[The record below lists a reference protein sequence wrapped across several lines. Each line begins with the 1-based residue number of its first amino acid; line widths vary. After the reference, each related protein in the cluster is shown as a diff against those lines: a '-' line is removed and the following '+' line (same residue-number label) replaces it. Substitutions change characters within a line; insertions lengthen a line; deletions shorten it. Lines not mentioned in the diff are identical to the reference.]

1 MQIITLTNRLLAA
14 AEMVG
19 GGKVADIGTD
29 HAHLAIYLIQK
40 GNSEVLASDINEGPC
55 QRARTNIYAW
65 GLHKKIKVACR
76 AGLDGIEDF
85 APDNI
90 VIAGMGGELI
100 ASILEA
106 SDYPQKSG
114 CRLVLVPHSMQRE
127 LRKYLAVAGFQV
139 DEERVVFDGGKYYQL
154 LAAHYTG
161 EKYMMSD
168 AEYRLGRLN
177 IARAAV
183 EHNETDMAWLQSV
196 KVSADRR
203 IEGREATMND
213 CEEQKN
219 DRELTALIDKVIKG
233 E

>member
-1 MQIITLTNRLLAA
+1 MQKITLTNRLLAA

-65 GLHKKIKVACR
+65 GLHKKIKVVCR
-76 AGLDGIEDF
+76 PGLGGIEDF

-106 SDYPQKSG
+106 SEYPVKSG

-127 LRKYLAVAGFQV
+127 LRKHLASAGFLI

-161 EKYMMSD
+161 EKYEMTD

-177 IARAAV
+177 IARAA
-183 EHNETDMAWLQSV
+183 ELHSETDIEWLQSV
-196 KVSADRR
+196 KASAKRR
-203 IEGREATMND
+203 VEGREATMNA

-219 DRELTALIDKVIKG
+219 DRELISLIDEII
-233 E
+233 

>member
-1 MQIITLTNRLLAA
+1 MQKITLTNRLAAA

-65 GLHKKIKVACR
+65 GLHKKIKVVCR

-100 ASILEA
+100 VSILEA
-106 SDYPQKSG
+106 SNYPQKSG

-127 LRKYLAVAGFQV
+127 LRKYLASAGFQV
-139 DEERVVFDGGKYYQL
+139 DEERVVLDGGKYYQL

-161 EKYMMSD
+161 EKYEMTEV
-168 AEYRLGRLN
+168 EYRLGRLN
-177 IARAAV
+177 IARAV
-183 EHNETDMAWLQSV
+183 SERGETDTAWLKSV
-196 KVSADRR
+196 RASAKRR

-213 CEEQKN
+213 CAEQKN
-219 DRELTALIDKVIKG
+219 DRELTALIDEII
-233 E
+233 

>member
-1 MQIITLTNRLLAA
+1 
-14 AEMVG
+14 MVG

-65 GLHKKIKVACR
+65 GLHKKIKVVCR
-76 AGLDGIEDF
+76 PGLDGIEDF

-100 ASILEA
+100 ASILDA
-106 SDYPQKSG
+106 SDYPAKSG

-127 LRKYLAVAGFQV
+127 LRKYLASAGFSI

-161 EKYMMSD
+161 EKYAMSE

-177 IARAAV
+177 IARAALS
-183 EHNETDMAWLQSV
+183 HGETDIEWLRSV
-196 KVSADRR
+196 RASAKRR
-203 IEGREATMND
+203 IEGREATVND

-219 DRELTALIDKVIKG
+219 DRALTALIDEII
-233 E
+233 